1 MSELQLA
8 SFTSSLPLRF
18 SLSPGHRD
26 GVGRWCSAVLGSP
39 SSGIGIGTRWEIWQ
53 FGAVF
58 SRYCT
63 SFVAFLKISC
73 FQRWPFDI
81 CCRFRRRV
89 QTYKPWT
96 YMSPSHFRP
105 GIRAAQLNP
114 TFVTCS
120 VCFSLPRVGLLP
132 HIGKKNKQ
140 RGHSTC
146 IFWHPVTKFNLS
158 FHQNSRQAGKQ
169 CKRKGMQDGFQL
181 AIYNPCRAYTRLVW
195 TWWVAT
201 DPACDLYGNSGFFV
215 GFPLEQ
221 SSFQCQ
227 AQ

>member
-132 HIGKKNKQ
+132 HIGKKTNNEDIRHAFFGILLLNLTWVSIRTLGRPENNA
-140 RGHSTC
+140 RGRGCRMVSSWLST
-146 IFWHPVTKFNLS
+146 TL
-158 FHQNSRQAGKQ
+158 AG
-169 CKRKGMQDGFQL
+169 RIPG
-181 AIYNPCRAYTRLVW
+181 
-195 TWWVAT
+195 
-201 DPACDLYGNSGFFV
+201 
-215 GFPLEQ
+215 
-221 SSFQCQ
+221 
-227 AQ
+227 